1 MQLKPKDKAVFK
13 VNAYCMN
20 IMCGCSN
27 NEKIALTDFQID
39 DVKGLESQ
47 GSVWDYLNKSLLNRK
62 EEYKEEVQTKG
73 KKK

>member
-20 IMCGCSN
+20 IMCGCSD

-47 GSVWDYLNKSLLNRK
+47 GSIY
-62 EEYKEEVQTKG
+62 EPG
-73 KKK
+73 